1 VHLAFDNNLSVDD
14 VAGLGAEEFL
24 DKSLV
29 SLVVDIEFF
38 LVVVFKLRVIN
49 HLLRNTLSSEE
60 PDGLDVKVGNLTN
73 DGHHSE
79 SVSSEWINSLEE
91 TVHKVA
97 GLIKDNTLTFVLI
110 VLGVV
115 EAVSLVIVV
124 VEEEINTFSSLLL
137 WGEVNEIG
145 LESGDIEF
153 AGWESIEG
161 IDSLE
166 RSGILISSGLL
177 GSSLG
182 SWFLF
187 LFLLGWSNGFL
198 GLGTELD
205 VTESLDDLW
214 EGDEFL
220 EPGRNVGGNW
230 LSEATIEGNLEGK
243 DKTESNNDISNGESF
258 TYEEGLALEVSVEE
272 SDLFLQVLD
281 SVVEDFSLNY
291 SPSKDSLV
299 ENSDVRKESGVGE
312 INELINLS
320 ALEVVVTSKTVV
332 GESSDVSSDG
342 SWLNEDSLLSFENGE
357 LASEWLSL
365 ELLGFSD
372 LFWDDFFSEFNVSE
386 LGSNV
391 CNIGE

>member
-1 VHLAFDNNLSVDD
+1 
-14 VAGLGAEEFL
+14 
-24 DKSLV
+24 
-29 SLVVDIEFF
+29 
-38 LVVVFKLRVIN
+38 
-49 HLLRNTLSSEE
+49 
-60 PDGLDVKVGNLTN
+60 
-73 DGHHSE
+73 
-79 SVSSEWINSLEE
+79 LEE

-205 VTESLDDLW
+205 VAESLDDLW

-220 EPGRNVGGNW
+220 EPGRNVGGN
-230 LSEATIEGNLEGK
+230 
-243 DKTESNNDISNGESF
+243 
-258 TYEEGLALEVSVEE
+258 
-272 SDLFLQVLD
+272 
-281 SVVEDFSLNY
+281 
-291 SPSKDSLV
+291 
-299 ENSDVRKESGVGE
+299 
-312 INELINLS
+312 
-320 ALEVVVTSKTVV
+320 
-332 GESSDVSSDG
+332 
-342 SWLNEDSLLSFENGE
+342 
-357 LASEWLSL
+357 
-365 ELLGFSD
+365 
-372 LFWDDFFSEFNVSE
+372 
-386 LGSNV
+386 
-391 CNIGE
+391 